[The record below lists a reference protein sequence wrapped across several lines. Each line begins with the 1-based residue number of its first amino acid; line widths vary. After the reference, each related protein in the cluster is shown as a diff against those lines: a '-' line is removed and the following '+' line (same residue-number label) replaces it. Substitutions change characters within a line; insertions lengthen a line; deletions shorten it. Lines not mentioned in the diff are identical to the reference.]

1 METNPESPKIELDQG
16 ALNHLNTARKWS
28 MFLAILGFIFL
39 GLFVLIGLATG
50 TFLSAFSSG
59 AKGIGVPGALIIVLF
74 VILGVACFLPVLFL
88 FKFSKHMTK
97 AVNSIDKQ
105 EINKAFRSLKF
116 YFTYIG
122 ILVIIILILYLTAL
136 VIAGATMA
144 FIKGL

>member
-1 METNPESPKIELDQG
+1 METNPESPKIELEQET
-16 ALNHLNTARKWS
+16 LKYLNTARKWS
-28 MFLAILGFIFL
+28 MFIAILGFIFL

-74 VILGVACFLPVLFL
+74 VILGVACFLPVYFL
-88 FKFSKHMTK
+88 FKFSKHMTNG
-97 AVNSIDKQ
+97 VNSNDKQ

-116 YFTYIG
+116 YFTYFG
-122 ILVIIILILYLTAL
+122 VLVIIILVLYFTAFA
-136 VIAGATMA
+136 IAGATMA